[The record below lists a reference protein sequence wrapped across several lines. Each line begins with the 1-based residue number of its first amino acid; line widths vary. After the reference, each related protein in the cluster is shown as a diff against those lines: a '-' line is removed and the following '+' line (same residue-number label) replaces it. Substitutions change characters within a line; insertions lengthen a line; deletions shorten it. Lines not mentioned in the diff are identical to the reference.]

1 MNSSAQCERVN
12 RTVFEARDFEVLN
25 VTLGTQ
31 KALIWDRAIEPRV
44 EGLSIN
50 LKRRRRQTVTV
61 WLGHVSRDWEYSSN
75 RHFSR
80 SENVTTPIQV
90 TSAVRSDGDQAQE
103 DMEANQRDQEEVE
116 AQMEDAHG
124 GQSPPQRITRS
135 MFKALGARGHL
146 FSLFVIS
153 LVEGA

>member
-1 MNSSAQCERVN
+1 
-12 RTVFEARDFEVLN
+12 
-25 VTLGTQ
+25 
-31 KALIWDRAIEPRV
+31 
-44 EGLSIN
+44 
-50 LKRRRRQTVTV
+50 
-61 WLGHVSRDWEYSSN
+61 
-75 RHFSR
+75 
-80 SENVTTPIQV
+80 
-90 TSAVRSDGDQAQE
+90 
-103 DMEANQRDQEEVE
+103 MEANHQAQEEVE

>member
-1 MNSSAQCERVN
+1 MGSASVSQVDLDL
-12 RTVFEARDFEVLN
+12 AHAS
-25 VTLGTQ
+25 TL
-31 KALIWDRAIEPRV
+31 A
-44 EGLSIN
+44 
-50 LKRRRRQTVTV
+50 
-61 WLGHVSRDWEYSSN
+61 
-75 RHFSR
+75 
-80 SENVTTPIQV
+80 
-90 TSAVRSDGDQAQE
+90 DGDQAQE
-103 DMEANQRDQEEVE
+103 DMEANQQDQEEVE

>member
-1 MNSSAQCERVN
+1 MPFGLTNAPSTFMRLMYHVLRPFIGLQNSWSN
-12 RTVFEARDFEVLN
+12 SLK
-25 VTLGTQ
+25 LG
-31 KALIWDRAIEPRV
+31 
-44 EGLSIN
+44 
-50 LKRRRRQTVTV
+50 
-61 WLGHVSRDWEYSSN
+61 EY
-75 RHFSR
+75 
-80 SENVTTPIQV
+80 
-90 TSAVRSDGDQAQE
+90 DGDQAQE
-103 DMEANQRDQEEVE
+103 DMKANQQDQEEGE